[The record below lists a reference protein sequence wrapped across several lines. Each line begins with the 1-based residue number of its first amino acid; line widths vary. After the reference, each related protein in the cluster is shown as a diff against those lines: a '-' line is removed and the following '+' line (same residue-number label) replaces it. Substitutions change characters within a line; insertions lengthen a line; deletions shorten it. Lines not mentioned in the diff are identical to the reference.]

1 MLVDAHAH
9 LHMYD
14 AGEIEEVVAEL
25 KADQIRVIAVSM
37 DPETF
42 AATRAVAAHS
52 DWIVPAFGI
61 HPELA
66 PAHVDELSTTADL
79 AQAAA
84 CIGEIGLDH
93 RFVTDASAYPSQEIV
108 FDHLLAVAADQGKIV
123 NLHTAG
129 AEHQVADRLAHFGI
143 TRAIVHWYSGPG
155 DAFDRLLDL
164 GCHFTFGPEVGRS
177 AHIAELAA
185 RTPADRLLTETDSPG
200 GPEWL
205 GLGRGRPSLVRSVVA
220 DLARI
225 RGASQDEITSLV
237 AANLDRLLPSPAA
250 G

>member
-14 AGEIEEVVAEL
+14 AREIEEVVAEL
-25 KADQIRVIAVSM
+25 EADQIRVIAVSM

-42 AATRAVAAHS
+42 AATRAVAARS
-52 DWIVPAFGI
+52 ARIIPAFGI

-66 PAHVDELSTTADL
+66 PAHVDGLSAMAEL
-79 AQAAA
+79 AQSAP
-84 CIGEIGLDH
+84 CIGEIGLDR
-93 RFVTDASAYPSQEIV
+93 RFVTDTSAYPSQEIV
-108 FDHLLAVAADQGKIV
+108 FDHLLAVAADQDKVV

-143 TRAIVHWYSGPG
+143 TRAIVHWYAGPG

-177 AHIAELAA
+177 THIAELAA

-205 GLGRGRPSLVRSVVA
+205 GLGRSRPSLVRSVVT

-225 RGASQDEITSLV
+225 RGTGQDEITSLV
-237 AANLDRLLPSPAA
+237 SANLDRLLPSTSA

>member
-14 AGEIEEVVAEL
+14 TREIEEVVGEL
-25 KADQIRVIAVSM
+25 EADQIRVIAVSM
-37 DPETF
+37 DPESF
-42 AATRAVAAHS
+42 ATTRAMAARS
-52 DWIVPAFGI
+52 DRIIPAFGI

-66 PAHVDELSTTADL
+66 PAHVDGLSTMTEL
-79 AQAAA
+79 AQSAP

-93 RFVTDASAYPSQEIV
+93 RFVTDTSAHASQEIV
-108 FDHLLAVAADQGKIV
+108 FDHFLSIASAQEKVV

-143 TRAIVHWYSGPG
+143 TRAIVHWYSGPS

-164 GCHFTFGPEVGRS
+164 GCHFTFGPETGLS

-205 GLGRGRPSLVRSVVA
+205 GLGRSRPSLVRSVVA

-225 RGASQDEITSLV
+225 RGTSQDEITSLV
-237 AANLDRLLPSPAA
+237 AANLDRLLPSPSE